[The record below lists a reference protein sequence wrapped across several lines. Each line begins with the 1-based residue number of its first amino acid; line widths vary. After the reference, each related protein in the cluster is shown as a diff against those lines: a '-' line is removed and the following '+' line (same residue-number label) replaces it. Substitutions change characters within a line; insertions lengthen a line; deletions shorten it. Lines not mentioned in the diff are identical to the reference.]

1 MYSEI
6 KLKEFEWYLR
16 DFLFRATNNNKNTDL
31 LINFKKDDM
40 SSSLRKYLRYK
51 NSDIEEISNL
61 LEIVLIKL
69 QKDKV
74 LTINNKNIK
83 IEAKLT
89 RTQCSKC
96 FYINYLSINESI
108 QCSRCNSPDLH
119 KFPKRNNH

>member
-16 DFLFRATNNNKNTDL
+16 DFLFRAINDNKNTDL

-51 NSDIEEISNL
+51 HSDIEEISNI

-74 LTINNKNIK
+74 LTIDNKNIK
-83 IEAKLT
+83 IKAKLT
-89 RTQCSKC
+89 RMQCSKC

-119 KFPKRNNH
+119 IFPKRNNH